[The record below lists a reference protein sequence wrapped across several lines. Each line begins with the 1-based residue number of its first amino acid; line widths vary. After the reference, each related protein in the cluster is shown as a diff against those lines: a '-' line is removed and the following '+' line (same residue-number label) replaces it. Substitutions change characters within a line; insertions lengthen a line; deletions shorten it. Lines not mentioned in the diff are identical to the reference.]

1 MPGDASLQAALLDVL
16 EQDLCLTPEEIADG
30 TGIERRAVIKG
41 VCKLIARGYA
51 ERAER
56 GCYRLTPDG
65 AEFRASGARL
75 ACGPAGRLTQNL
87 RRPRK
92 ITLQDML
99 WRALRAS
106 RKATLPD
113 LLRLCDRD
121 GSASM
126 AGGRRYLRALQ
137 LAGYMR
143 RLPRR
148 DRAAATAPTSNG
160 FAIWLLVRDTGPLA
174 PSLRR
179 CGEVWDRNLRQAMP
193 RETAP

>member
-1 MPGDASLQAALLDVL
+1 MPGDASLQVALLEAL

-30 TGIERRAVIKG
+30 TGIERRAVVKG

-65 AEFRASGARL
+65 ADFRASGARL
-75 ACGPAGRLTQNL
+75 TCGPAGKLSQTI

-99 WRALRAS
+99 WRALRSS

-121 GSASM
+121 GGANT
-126 AGGRRYLRALQ
+126 ACGQRYLRALQ
-137 LAGYMR
+137 LAGYVR

-148 DRAAATAPTSNG
+148 DRSAATAPTSNG
-160 FAIWLLVRDTGPLA
+160 YAIWLLVRDTGPLA

-179 CGEVWDRNLRQAMP
+179 TGDIWDRNLRQSIP
-193 RETAP
+193 REATP